1 MNADIPIIIP
11 IMNAASVRPADI
23 NRLATTTDGLQE
35 LREWTADEMLNLSPW
50 ALASY
55 VKAVGKDY
63 AVEFLD
69 YLHGEELRGKA
80 SDTEKRIFWPLN
92 DAIFGHRATGIIASM
107 DCSTAEL
114 IQWAADRTLTAWQH
128 HIGDDL
134 DLADSLAAAYSDLAE
149 RIGDPKGQLKNAQ
162 REIEQIA
169 LLISRN
175 QADPIEEAVDMPGK
189 SDTPASEGDYYAG
202 DVQIINGCDVRPEPI
217 GWIWPGFLAT
227 GKVEI
232 LAGPAGVS
240 KTTLALA
247 LAAILT
253 RAGTWPDGSR
263 APVGDVLIWSG
274 EDDPADTLVPRL
286 LAAGADM
293 NRIGFISTTTEADG
307 ERRPFDPA
315 TDTQHLR
322 RALSGR
328 NVKLLIVDPI
338 VSAVAGD
345 SHKNG
350 EVRRA
355 LQPLVD
361 LAASIGCC
369 VLGITHFSKGTQ
381 GSDPVERVTGS
392 IAFGALARIVF
403 ACAKSSDDEA
413 SDGCDRLF
421 VRSKSNIG
429 PDGGGWRY
437 ALEQV
442 AVPGHVG
449 LFASRIRWGE
459 TLEGGARELLS
470 RAEAQADPEEQSA
483 TADAK
488 EFLSGLLADGPVGAK
503 QIKGDADQAGFA
515 WRTVQL
521 AAQKMNIERIKGGF
535 KSGWT
540 WKLPPKAQGNA
551 EDAMKTEQEIFAS
564 SGNSCAF
571 ADDSELE
578 L

>member
-1 MNADIPIIIP
+1 
-11 IMNAASVRPADI
+11 MNAADLLPLVKLAPAD
-23 NRLATTTDGLQE
+23 LA
-35 LREWTADEMLNLSPW
+35 AH
-50 ALASY
+50 LASIGDNTLIQPWID
-55 VKAVGKDY
+55 AVFATAERDDPDNVTGLFDLAY
-63 AVEFLD
+63 ACNDIAVELKQGNRPEAIRRSRFAGIYSLD
-69 YLHGEELRGKA
+69 Y
-80 SDTEKRIFWPLN
+80 SDDK
-92 DAIFGHRATGIIASM
+92 
-107 DCSTAEL
+107 L
-114 IQWAADRTLTAWQH
+114 IDLAADSTGCAFWQH
-128 HIGDDL
+128 HTDADL
-134 DLADSLAAAYSDLAE
+134 DL
-149 RIGDPKGQLKNAQ
+149 IGALIRSYDTL
-162 REIEQIA
+162 IEQGRDAVGHLKAA
-169 LLISRN
+169 LNDLRQVEIVTFGNLSN
-175 QADPIEEAVDMPGK
+175 EETADMGK
-189 SDTPASEGDYYAG
+189 PEPAGQGDYYAG
-202 DVQIINGCDVRPEPI
+202 EVQIINGSDVRPEPI

-232 LAGPAGVS
+232 MAGPAGVS
-240 KTTLALA
+240 KTTLGIA

-293 NRIGFISTTTEADG
+293 NRIGFIATTTEADG
-307 ERRPFDPA
+307 QRRPFDPA

-322 RALSGR
+322 RALAGR

-403 ACAKSSDDEA
+403 ACAKSSDDDA

-459 TLEGGARELLS
+459 ALEGGARELLS

-488 EFLSGLLADGPVGAK
+488 EFLAGLLADGPVGAK

-540 WKLPPKAQGNA
+540 WKLPPKAQGNS
-551 EDAMKTEQEIFAS
+551 EDAKKTEQEIFAS
-564 SGNSCAF
+564 SGKSCAF
-571 ADDSELE
+571 ADDSDEVEL
-578 L
+578 

>member
-1 MNADIPIIIP
+1 
-11 IMNAASVRPADI
+11 MNAADLLPLVKLAPAD
-23 NRLATTTDGLQE
+23 LA
-35 LREWTADEMLNLSPW
+35 AH
-50 ALASY
+50 LASIGDNTLIQPWID
-55 VKAVGKDY
+55 AVFATAERDDPDNVTGLFDLAWACNDI
-63 AVEFLD
+63 AVELKQGNRPEAIRRSRYAGIYSLD
-69 YLHGEELRGKA
+69 YSDDKLIEL
-80 SDTEKRIFWPLN
+80 
-92 DAIFGHRATGIIASM
+92 
-107 DCSTAEL
+107 
-114 IQWAADRTLTAWQH
+114 AADSTGCAYWQH
-128 HIGDDL
+128 HTDDDL
-134 DLADSLAAAYSDLAE
+134 DLIGALIRAYDTLIEQGRDAVGHLKVALHDLRQVEIVAFE
-149 RIGDPKGQLKNAQ
+149 DLKN
-162 REIEQIA
+162 
-169 LLISRN
+169 
-175 QADPIEEAVDMPGK
+175 EETLDMGK
-189 SDTPASEGDYYAG
+189 SEPAGQGDHYVG
-202 DVQIINGCDVRPEPI
+202 EVQIINGADVRPEPI

-240 KTTLALA
+240 KTTLAMA

-263 APVGDVLIWSG
+263 AQVGDVLVWSG

-293 NRIGFISTTTEADG
+293 ARVGFIATTTEADG
-307 ERRPFDPA
+307 QRRPFDPA

-322 RALSGR
+322 RALAGR

-403 ACAKSSDDEA
+403 ACAKSSDDDI

-437 ALEQV
+437 ALDQV
-442 AVPGHVG
+442 PVPGHVG
-449 LFASRIRWGE
+449 LYASRIRWGE
-459 TLEGGARELLS
+459 ALEGQARELLS
-470 RAEAQADPEEQSA
+470 RAEAAADPEERDALSDA
-483 TADAK
+483 TT
-488 EFLSGLLADGPVGAK
+488 FLRDLLEDGPVGAR
-503 QIKGDADQAGFA
+503 QIKADGDAAGHA
-515 WRTVQL
+515 WRTL
-521 AAQKMNIERIKGGF
+521 HRAADRLGVERKKAGMKGGWVW
-535 KSGWT
+535 G
-540 WKLPPKAQGNA
+540 LAPKMPNIP
-551 EDAMKTEQEIFAS
+551 EDARKTEQEKLAS
-564 SGNSCAF
+564 SGHLGTFGGDAEEV
-571 ADDSELE
+571 EL
-578 L
+578 